1 MFLVAQSSRNGR
13 GPDDM
18 SRIEGAI
25 SRSSEAYERIRED
38 LIAGILL
45 PGTKLAI
52 SDLQERYGLGAMPLR
67 EALNRLSAEQFVLKY
82 DQRGFAV
89 PPLDA
94 SEFLEIQ
101 NARIVIDTAAL
112 RETIASETRDW
123 EDRLVLAY
131 HHLTKASKLSPDFLL
146 SAEWS
151 HSHTAFHKELISGC
165 KNNWLLMFA
174 DQLFKQSQRYRVR
187 RRQIDADDPPRREN
201 LLEEHRAIMD
211 AAIEGDAE
219 TATAR
224 LIEHYRRSLETVLGE
239 PVELCS
245 SHLRFCRPQ
254 EK

>member
-1 MFLVAQSSRNGR
+1 
-13 GPDDM
+13 M
-18 SRIEGAI
+18 SRIEGTI
-25 SRSSEAYERIRED
+25 SRSSEAYERIRQD
-38 LIAGILL
+38 LIAGILM

-101 NARIVIDTAAL
+101 NARIVIEVAAL
-112 RETIASETRDW
+112 RETIASESREW

-131 HHLTKASKLSPDFLL
+131 HHLTKASGVGPDFLL
-146 SAEWS
+146 SEQWS
-151 HSHTAFHKELISGC
+151 RSHAVFHKELISGC

-174 DQLFKQSQRYRVR
+174 DQLFKQSERYRVR
-187 RRQIDADDPPRREN
+187 RRLIDAGDPPRRSN
-201 LLEEHRAIMD
+201 LLEEHRSIMD

-219 TATAR
+219 NATAR
-224 LIEHYRRSLETVLGE
+224 LLEHYRRSVETVLGE
-239 PVELCS
+239 PIELCS
-245 SHLRFCRPQ
+245 SHLGFCRPPA
-254 EK
+254 K